1 MRARIGKLQAL
12 LRYSFWFVPAV
23 MSVAAAALSLLL
35 TETDIGSRLP
45 PIAWV
50 TSLGPQGVR
59 DLLVMIAS
67 SMITV
72 ATTAFSIII
81 VALQLASGQLGPRLL
96 RNFIRDRANQLV
108 FGTFLG
114 AFVYSFLL
122 IRRISSSGA
131 RGAESRVPDVAI
143 SLAVGLGLAAVGVL
157 IFFIHHAALSIQ
169 KDRVI
174 ARVSQELVTSL
185 DKLYPKGIGAEPP
198 YIASGTAQR
207 LPESAVTTWQESYRL
222 TLDGGGYIQ
231 AVDAV
236 KLMKVAVKHDLQIYL
251 TKRPG
256 DFVNHDA
263 EVALI
268 RPTHAVTPRI
278 SRGLQDIFVLGSE
291 RTAQQDVAFV
301 FDQLVEIAIRAL
313 SPGITDSFT
322 ALRCID
328 RLADALAL
336 VARTPF
342 PSPYRFDSGG
352 TLRVITRPVS
362 FDVLVS
368 LVLYPVAEASAGYTN
383 VVVRLFETT
392 REIGL
397 ASQQKRERQAL
408 LRFNDYLLDVART
421 APALLEHYA
430 DLETLHENARQAI
443 LG

>member
-1 MRARIGKLQAL
+1 MRARLGKIQAL
-12 LRYSFWFVPAV
+12 LRYSFWFLPALI
-23 MSVAAAALSLLL
+23 SLAAAALSLLL
-35 TETDIGSRLP
+35 TETDIGSGLP
-45 PIAWV
+45 AIAWV
-50 TSLGPQGVR
+50 NSLGSQGTR

-96 RNFIRDRANQLV
+96 RNFIRDRANQTVLGV
-108 FGTFLG
+108 FLG
-114 AFVYSFLL
+114 TFVYSFLL
-122 IRRISSSGA
+122 IRRVEGTTSGGTA
-131 RGAESRVPDVAI
+131 DRIPEIAI
-143 SLAVGLGLAAVGVL
+143 VIAVLLGLAAVAVL
-157 IFFIHHAALSIQ
+157 IFFIHHAALSVQ

-174 ARVSQELVTSL
+174 ARVSQELVGSL
-185 DKLYPKGIGAEPP
+185 DKLYPKGIGSDPP
-198 YIASGTAQR
+198 YTESGTAQR
-207 LPESAVTTWQESYRL
+207 FPESAVTPWQDSFELPLS
-222 TLDGGGYIQ
+222 GGGYIQ

-236 KLMKVAVKHDLQIYL
+236 KLMKVAIKHDLQIYL

-256 DFVNHDA
+256 DFVNHQA
-263 EVALI
+263 IVASV
-268 RPTHAVTPRI
+268 RPSHRVTVR
-278 SRGLQDIFVLGSE
+278 RTQALQDVFVLGSE

-313 SPGITDSFT
+313 SPGTTDSFT

-342 PSPYRFDSGG
+342 PSPYRFDPDGI
-352 TLRVITRPVS
+352 LRVITRPVS

-368 LVLYPVAEASAGYTN
+368 LVLYPVAEAAVGHTN

-397 ASQQKRERQAL
+397 ACEQKRERQAL
-408 LRFNDYLLDVART
+408 LRFNDYLLEVART
-421 APALLEHYA
+421 APGYLEHYA
-430 DLETLHENARQAI
+430 DLETLHDSARQAI
-443 LG
+443 QT